1 MIRCTRFQ
9 SGDISMKMIQGLIDV
24 HPSFQNSTLES
35 FVSHG
40 SGAPGLSIV
49 VDKYHDMVATISLRK
64 HDLSS
69 AGGNLCLW
77 LILSTAKTSSLE
89 TFQVD
94 YIFNKTSWEPGFDN
108 RPARLYLS
116 QTILKVS
123 RIPIFHTLNQPWTT

>member
-40 SGAPGLSIV
+40 SGAPGLNIV
-49 VDKYHDMVATISLRK
+49 VDKYHDMVGNIPLRK

-69 AGGNLCLW
+69 GSGESMFMVDFVCCEDQFFRW
-77 LILSTAKTSSLE
+77 ITFST
-89 TFQVD
+89 
-94 YIFNKTSWEPGFDN
+94 
-108 RPARLYLS
+108 RPAGSQALTTGQPVSTYLK
-116 QTILKVS
+116 L
-123 RIPIFHTLNQPWTT
+123 F